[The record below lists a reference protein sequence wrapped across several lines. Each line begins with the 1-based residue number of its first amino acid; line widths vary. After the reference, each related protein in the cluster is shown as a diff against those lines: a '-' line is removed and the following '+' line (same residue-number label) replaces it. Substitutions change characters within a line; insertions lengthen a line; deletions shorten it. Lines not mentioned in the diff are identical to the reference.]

1 MYIYSARPELISS
14 EYVRK
19 LSGFLRNDEPDQT
32 EVVRTKYRFLDV
44 IVIKIH
50 SQLFIYVSKC
60 ISQKM
65 FEL

>member
-32 EVVRTKYRFLDV
+32 EV
-44 IVIKIH
+44 
-50 SQLFIYVSKC
+50 
-60 ISQKM
+60 QKTG
-65 FEL
+65 F